1 MDFSDFLQTAE
12 CEEILVQNKLKIHVE
27 SRNIFHSNIDT
38 NESIYSFFQQQEDS
52 SKAFINFD
60 IFGDSYSDY
69 FEQLINKFKAKEDDK
84 YDVLTNKNSKYL
96 FYKFNDSLAT
106 IGELVKTVHHS
117 KITQDDVA
125 IEAIQNQNWQ
135 YFVETLLYGCSE
147 GENLISFDEN
157 YKKSKVITNALQN
170 ITIFKQKYN
179 RFYEQI
185 SSNFEMTINNLPA
198 DEKQEI
204 NRDLQNLNY
213 NITVGEKN
221 SNLIY

>member
-1 MDFSDFLQTAE
+1 MDFSDFLETAE

-60 IFGDSYSDY
+60 FLFEDSYSDY
-69 FEQLINKFKAKEDDK
+69 FEWIINKFKTKQDDR
-84 YDVLTNKNSKYL
+84 YDILTNKNSKYL
-96 FYKFNDSLAT
+96 FYKSNDSLAT
-106 IGELVKTVHHS
+106 VRELVKAVLYS

-135 YFVETLLYGCSE
+135 YFVEILLYACSE

-170 ITIFKQKYN
+170 ITICK
-179 RFYEQI
+179 
-185 SSNFEMTINNLPA
+185 
-198 DEKQEI
+198 
-204 NRDLQNLNY
+204 
-213 NITVGEKN
+213 
-221 SNLIY
+221 